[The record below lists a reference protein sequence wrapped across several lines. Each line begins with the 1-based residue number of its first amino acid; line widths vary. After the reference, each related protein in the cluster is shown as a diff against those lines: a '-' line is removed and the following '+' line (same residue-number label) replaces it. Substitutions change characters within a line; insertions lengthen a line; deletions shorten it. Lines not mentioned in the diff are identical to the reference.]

1 MIVSL
6 FCVVQL
12 FERMIVYSVPMLLV
26 EILHTLHRGKLFMNH
41 DNEQDLSIK
50 PAQRRTSSWDM
61 FATWV
66 GANANNGTWYIGGVL
81 AACGFATALGV
92 LLFSSA
98 LSYLFLSLIGFIGFK
113 TGVSTMGI
121 SRASFGLRGSYLPS
135 IINVTQF
142 IGWTAV
148 NTYIA
153 ATSVSYLMHD
163 IAGWPLYG
171 QPGGNKG
178 LICGILVMSVLHI
191 ISIASGSRSV
201 QLIERIGIVLVFIF
215 VLWESIVVFQTVSLH
230 EIMSWHVPAKFKMNT
245 GTAIDTVAAFNLAWV
260 TAGADFT
267 RFTRKKTSATVMP
280 FTGALIGVMWFAF
293 IGLVATISIAIA
305 SGTYDPNNSDPST
318 IASRLGLGILA
329 LIVIILTSMTANAV
343 NLMAAGSAL
352 SNIFPRLKLK
362 VSLWIVAIL
371 ATLVTFVPMILGSF
385 LSAFIV
391 FLDYVGMVLGPII
404 SVIIVDFYVR
414 SHGHYHLKEL
424 SKQHG
429 AYWYKN
435 GINWLAVLTWISGV
449 VIFFVLQRNEFLERT
464 IGATFITMIISG
476 GLYYYLM
483 KLNQR
488 SVKKNVN

>member
-1 MIVSL
+1 MSSL
-6 FCVVQL
+6 KISNL
-12 FERMIVYSVPMLLV
+12 KKISSILIKLI
-26 EILHTLHRGKLFMNH
+26 EILFAGGNYFMNH
-41 DNEQDLSIK
+41 DNERSLSIR
-50 PAQRRTSSWDM
+50 PEQRRTSSWDM

-81 AACGFATALGV
+81 AACGFAAAMGV

-121 SRASFGLRGSYLPS
+121 SRASFGIRGSYLPS
-135 IINVTQF
+135 LINVTQF

-171 QPGGNKG
+171 QPGGSKG
-178 LICGILVMSVLHI
+178 MICGILVMSILHI

-215 VLWESIVVFQTVSLH
+215 VLWESVVVFQSVSLH

-245 GTAIDTVAAFNLAWV
+245 GTAVDTVAAFNLAWV

-267 RFTRKKTSATVMP
+267 RFTKKKTTATVMP
-280 FTGALIGVMWFAF
+280 FVGALLGVVWFAF
-293 IGLVATISIAIA
+293 IGLVATISIAVA
-305 SGTYDPNNSDPST
+305 SGGYDPNNSDPST

-343 NLMAAGSAL
+343 NLLAAGSAL

-362 VSLWIVAIL
+362 ISLWIVAVL
-371 ATLVTFVPMILGSF
+371 ATVVTFVPMILGSF
-385 LSAFIV
+385 LDTFIV
-391 FLDYVGMVLGPII
+391 FLDYIGMVLGPII
-404 SVIIVDFYVR
+404 SIIVVDFYLR
-414 SHGHYHLKEL
+414 NRGHYHLADLTKRE
-424 SKQHG
+424 G
-429 AYWYKN
+429 RYWYTN
-435 GINWLAVLTWISGV
+435 GVNWIAVLTWLAGT
-449 VIFFVLQRNEFLERT
+449 VIFFGLQHSEFLEKT
-464 IGATFITMIISG
+464 VGATFITMVLSG
-476 GLYYYLM
+476 VLYYYLM
-483 KLNQR
+483 KL
-488 SVKKNVN
+488 SYGGSKKDVN

>member
-1 MIVSL
+1 MSHNNG
-6 FCVVQL
+6 Q
-12 FERMIVYSVPMLLV
+12 E
-26 EILHTLHRGKLFMNH
+26 
-41 DNEQDLSIK
+41 LSIK

-81 AACGFATALGV
+81 AACGFAAAMGV

-98 LSYLFLSLIGFIGFK
+98 LSYVFLSLIGFIGFK

-121 SRASFGLRGSYLPS
+121 SRASFGLRGSFLPS
-135 IINVTQF
+135 AINVTQF

-171 QPGGNKG
+171 QAGGSKG
-178 LICGILVMSVLHI
+178 IICGILVMSILHI

-201 QLIERIGIVLVFIF
+201 QLIERIGIILVFIF

-245 GTAIDTVAAFNLAWV
+245 GTAVDTVAAFNLAWV

-267 RFTRKKTSATVMP
+267 RFTRKKSAATVMP
-280 FTGALIGVMWFAF
+280 FAGALLGVVWFAF

-305 SGTYDPNNSDPST
+305 SGSYDPNNSDPST
-318 IASRLGLGILA
+318 IASKLGLGVLA
-329 LIVIILTSMTANAV
+329 LLVIILTSMTANAV

-362 VSLWIVAIL
+362 ASLWIVAVL
-371 ATLVTFVPMILGSF
+371 ATFVTFIPMILGSF
-385 LSAFIV
+385 LDAFIV

-404 SVIIVDFYVR
+404 SIIIVDFYLR
-414 SHGHYHLKEL
+414 NHGSYRLSEL
-424 SKQHG
+424 TKRNG
-429 AYWYKN
+429 CYWYTN
-435 GINWLAVLTWISGV
+435 GINWVAIVTWVSGAG
-449 VIFFVLQRNEFLERT
+449 IFFILQHSSILEKT
-464 IGATFITMIISG
+464 MGATFITMLISG
-476 GLYYYLM
+476 VVYYYLM
-483 KLNQR
+483 KLFYGG
-488 SVKKNVN
+488 SKKDVN